1 VTAVLLALTASVAW
15 GTSDFLGGLKAKTV
29 PLGAVLFVSQAV
41 GLLAIAVVLALLAR
55 PFPTDASLLLSLA
68 AGAALVAGLGL
79 LYLALARGPVIVV
92 APVAAVGATV
102 PVAVGVLG
110 GDPVS
115 APLAAGF
122 ACALLG
128 SIAAAYDPGADRS
141 SAHMAAGALTAIGAA
156 IALGAFLTLFDAASA
171 ADPYWATGGMRVAA
185 WFTALA
191 FLAVTPPHFAVLGGL
206 SRGVLLALAAIGVC
220 SVVAEGAFATASR
233 EGDLSVVSVLASLYP
248 VVTVTL
254 AFTLLRERVHGV
266 QFAGIALA
274 FTGIALLTGAS
285 S

>member
-1 VTAVLLALTASVAW
+1 LTAVLLALTASVAW
-15 GTSDFLGGLKAKTV
+15 GASDFLGGLKAKTV

-41 GLLAIAVVLALLAR
+41 GLIAIAVLLALLAR
-55 PFPTDASLLLSLA
+55 PFPTDGSLLLSLA
-68 AGAALVAGLGL
+68 AGAAIVTGLGL

-92 APVAAVGATV
+92 APVAAVGATI

-141 SAHMAAGALTAIGAA
+141 SDRIAPGAVMAIGAA
-156 IALGAFLTLFDAASA
+156 IAIGAFLTLFDAASE
-171 ADPYWATGGMRVAA
+171 ADPYWATGGVRVAA

-191 FLAVTPPHFAVLGGL
+191 FLAVTRPHFSALGGL

-220 SVVAEGAFATASR
+220 SGRGAISGDFRLARIATAPDVAAQILIRASR
-233 EGDLSVVSVLASLYP
+233 VGP
-248 VVTVTL
+248 
-254 AFTLLRERVHGV
+254 LRG
-266 QFAGIALA
+266 GI
-274 FTGIALLTGAS
+274 
-285 S
+285 